1 MTGNSTERRVVVT
14 GLGVVS
20 ALGLDADTFWNN
32 IIAGR
37 CGIDK
42 ITAFDVS
49 KYDCQIAAEVKNFD
63 PAPAFPSP
71 KEIRRT
77 DRFAQFGVC
86 AGYQALQDAGLDLDK
101 LDRDETGVFIGSGI
115 GGLYTV
121 EEQHKILL
129 SKGPGRLSP
138 FLIPM
143 LILNMASGL
152 FSMFYKLRGPNLAT
166 CSACATSTHAIGE
179 AWRTI
184 KMGDA
189 KVMFAGGTEAT
200 IVPMGIGGFCA
211 MKAMS
216 TRNDD
221 PQRSSRPFDAERDGF
236 VMGEGAGVIVMEEL
250 EHAKARGARIYCEMI
265 GYGNTADANHMTA
278 PAPEGEGAARCM
290 KMAVR
295 SAGLRPE
302 DVSYINAHGTSTP
315 QGDVCETQAIKTVF
329 RDYARKLA
337 VSSTKGATG
346 HMLGAAGAVEMA
358 VCAKAIQTNLI
369 PPTINYE
376 QPDPDCDLDYV
387 PNSAR
392 EMAVTAAL
400 NNFFGFGGHHP
411 TMVAKK
417 FVRYCGVSAINIHLP
432 QLIFG
437 GGLGGAT
444 TRSRKGCFRKE
455 RRSLER

>member
-1 MTGNSTERRVVVT
+1 MTANSTERRVVVT

-20 ALGLDADTFWNN
+20 SLGQDIDTFWNN

-37 CGIDK
+37 CGIEK

-49 KYDCQIAAEVKNFD
+49 NYDCQIAAEVKHFD
-63 PAPAFPSP
+63 PTPAFPSP

-77 DRFAQFGVC
+77 DRFAQLGVY
-86 AGYQALQDAGLDLDK
+86 AGYQAMKDAALELDK
-101 LDRDETGVFIGSGI
+101 LDRDEIGVFIGSGI
-115 GGLYTV
+115 GGLHTV
-121 EEQHKILL
+121 EEQHKVLL

-152 FSMFYKLRGPNLAT
+152 FSMFYRLRGPNLAT

-184 KMGDA
+184 KTGDA
-189 KVMFAGGTEAT
+189 RIIFAGGTEAT
-200 IVPMGIGGFCA
+200 VVPMGIGGFCA

-221 PQRSSRPFDAERDGF
+221 PQRASRPFDLGRDGF
-236 VMGEGAGVIVMEEL
+236 VMGEGAGVIVMEDL
-250 EHAKARGARIYCEMI
+250 DHARARGAKIYCEVI

-290 KMAVR
+290 KMALR

-302 DVSYINAHGTSTP
+302 EISYINAHGTSTP
-315 QGDVCETQAIKTVF
+315 QGDICETQAIKTVF
-329 RDYARKLA
+329 GDHAKKMA

-346 HMLGAAGAVEMA
+346 HMLGASGAVEMA
-358 VCAKAIQTNLI
+358 ICAKAIQNALV

-376 QPDPDCDLDYV
+376 QPDPQCDLDYV
-387 PNSAR
+387 PNKSR
-392 EMAVTAAL
+392 EMRVNAVI
-400 NNFFGFGGHHP
+400 NNSFGFGGHNA
-411 TMVAKK
+411 TIVARK
-417 FVRYCGVSAINIHLP
+417 FMA
-432 QLIFG
+432 
-437 GGLGGAT
+437 
-444 TRSRKGCFRKE
+444 
-455 RRSLER
+455 